1 MGCFRLLT
9 LFAKH
14 STLDVWQGS
23 ENAFGLLKL
32 FCHGLQR
39 DTLKCLIY
47 AKLIILFTNNFPFFL
62 NSYMEVQNSSKQK
75 VNKDHRK
82 KINYSISCFWYFFH
96 FLHTNVLENKY
107 NKQKWHML
115 FFTCIK
121 SVAHKLPCADLIAC
135 IKWKRLQTRSK
146 HVK

>member
-1 MGCFRLLT
+1 MFDKVLKMPLDYLNCFVTVYREI
-9 LFAKH
+9 H
-14 STLDVWQGS
+14 WNVWYMPNWLYYS
-23 ENAFGLLKL
+23 L
-32 FCHGLQR
+32 
-39 DTLKCLIY
+39 
-47 AKLIILFTNNFPFFL
+47 TNNFPFFL

-75 VNKDHRK
+75 VNKGHRK
-82 KINYSISCFWYFFH
+82 KINYSIWCFWYFFH